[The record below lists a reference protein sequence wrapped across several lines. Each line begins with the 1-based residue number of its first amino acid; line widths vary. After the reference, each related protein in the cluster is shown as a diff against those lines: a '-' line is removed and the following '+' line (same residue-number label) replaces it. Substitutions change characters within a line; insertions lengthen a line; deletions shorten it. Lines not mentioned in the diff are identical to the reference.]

1 MKHTLLIL
9 ASLGLPFLLTAQ
21 NDFFAQFRKK
31 YADQENVTHLSLNGT
46 LLKFASQQSTDD
58 NTDKLFNALTG
69 LELIAFEKNANQV
82 SKDLPQILNSLKE
95 DSFEDL
101 AYFRNQEGN
110 NVRIMVRE
118 KNTVIT
124 DVFLLINGEKQF
136 LMLNL
141 QGKMK
146 YTDLND
152 LHIDVNGAEELK
164 KLPEDR
170 KKLKRA

>member
-1 MKHTLLIL
+1 MKPMLLIL
-9 ASLGLPFLLTAQ
+9 ASLGLPLLLTAQ

-46 LLKFASQQSTDD
+46 LLKFASQQSTDE
-58 NTDKLFNALTG
+58 NTDQLFHTLTA
-69 LELIAFEKNANQV
+69 LELIAFEKNVNQV

-95 DSFEDL
+95 NSFEDL

-118 KNTVIT
+118 KNTIIT

-136 LMLNL
+136 LLLNL
-141 QGKMK
+141 QGKLK

-152 LHIDVNGAEELK
+152 LHIDLNGAEELK

>member
-1 MKHTLLIL
+1 MLIL
-9 ASLGLPFLLTAQ
+9 ATLGLPLLLAAQ
-21 NDFFAQFRKK
+21 TNVLDQFRKK
-31 YADQENVTHLSLNGT
+31 YADQENVTHLSLNGS
-46 LLKFASQQSTDD
+46 LLHFASKQSTDE

-69 LELIAFEKNANQV
+69 LELIAFEKDVAAPA
-82 SKDLPQILNSLKE
+82 KDLPQILNSLK
-95 DSFEDL
+95 DQAYEDL
-101 AYFRNQEGN
+101 VYFRNQEGN

-118 KNTVIT
+118 KNTIIT

-136 LMLNL
+136 LLLNL

-152 LHIDVNGAEELK
+152 LHLDIKGAEELK